1 MIGGAKAKIMSIFK
15 KQQQQQQKKKKKK
28 KKKTEPRIRVKPV
41 SVNNVYGG
49 LKRPKKWKVN
59 TSNQKIK

>member
-15 KQQQQQQKKKKKK
+15 KQQQQQQQQQQ
-28 KKKTEPRIRVKPV
+28 KTEPRIRVKPI